1 VTARSDRL
9 LDLTAHRSRLVFTKT
24 LLLTAVL
31 FVLPAMLSASV
42 SVMSSDENGVSFR
55 YTPGEIRLTNAVDG
69 RQAMDFDD
77 ADHFAQ
83 PGEPDLPGR
92 VLRIGIPQA
101 GGVRVSVRTGPE
113 RKLQAVQLSTVPHM
127 SWDGD
132 SSWYD
137 ELPTKA
143 GVLLQEPADVGPAE
157 VLRRTRFVTLR
168 LSPCR
173 YDTETGTLSY
183 YEWLDV
189 SVAFEQDPQRNGD
202 SDPLD
207 GAVAS
212 MLLNGQTALDW
223 KLDWPDGTASQLA
236 SAAPVGQFDR
246 SPNWLRIWVDST
258 GIYGVTGRELAA
270 AGLSLSG
277 LDPTTLAL
285 YTVGEHEPSISYPDS
300 MRQVPVFVQDGG
312 DGKLDPTDRVVFYGL
327 GPGRW
332 VGRCSAYIKN
342 YFTRHNVYWLTW
354 GGAQGSRMPSGSQ
367 PDTTNTPVVYVG
379 RDRLHQ
385 ERDLDCPAR
394 SGLLWIWA
402 LLFKAADREVAML
415 DVPLDVEYPVQV
427 GRLAGRFMAV
437 AGGNRLSVLLNRRPV
452 ATYEFDQS
460 PPSSPLDFAVD
471 TTLPVN
477 FGRNVLTFELRG
489 VGQKSIYLD
498 YLEVDYLRRLSL
510 YRGQLH
516 FLQDDTGRF
525 RFCIKDVRERPV
537 VLDVTDPY
545 RPAMSNSI
553 EWSGDSARF
562 CLSLDRP
569 AEIVVS
575 GASQFLVPA
584 GIELRRPGQLR
595 GPGRQADY
603 WVVTP
608 KEFLGPAQQMARYRT
623 GRVAGI
629 SQAVALAASLDDIY
643 DDYAFGMEEP
653 GAIKRFLADKHPAYG
668 LLAGDATCDYKGIL
682 GKRPPGVPTYEYGFG
697 LNPDAYDRSALAF
710 DAWYADF
717 DGEGG
722 SPDMALGRVTCRSA
736 VELRQFVDKV
746 IAYETQP
753 AGLWNK
759 RYLLLADDE
768 FLGEANPNN
777 PSRWDPLGFGHITY
791 CEAVSQ
797 IPDSRLDLA
806 KVYLTE
812 WPYVGIKNKP
822 GAQAEL
828 MRQVNLGGV
837 VLVFFGHGAGFD
849 LTHESVL
856 NIAQVPQIRNGH
868 RSPFCYFGSCSV
880 GRFDDTQY
888 ECIAEEL
895 VRQPSGAIASVGA
908 TKATVAGSNL
918 VFARKLLTPLFAQ
931 PDSTIGSS
939 FFQAWP
945 NDKIYHLFGDPAT
958 VLRLPRASKHE
969 LTVTPDTLRPGG
981 RFSIIGMIEA
991 ARAKFAWLLQG
1002 PARIRGYRSFRGET
1016 SYQLPGLDLARGTGD
1031 VTEGMMRCQGTF
1043 PLGVPLD
1050 TVFVPNGNYAPIVR
1064 SCRFSASAWG
1074 DSGDLGVLRDSLEYA
1089 RTPAAVADTAGPA
1102 VSLYRN
1108 GNRLESG
1115 AAVPSEFELEGVAT
1129 DSSGIMIA
1137 PVAGAVPS
1145 FFVNSPNYSTDLSDL
1160 LLFDNSS
1167 STTARF
1173 RMPVKLSGPVDSLFV
1188 MVSDNL
1194 LNRTVAGISVTPLLS
1209 DVLRVE
1215 SVLPY
1220 PNPARTGCR
1229 FTFMLSRQAEV
1240 RVRIYSLAGRLVR
1253 DLGFRPADFG
1263 YNDVEWDGRDSD
1275 GNQPANGVYL
1285 FALTAQVDEGPGR
1298 RQRVTVRDKLLVLR

>member
-1 VTARSDRL
+1 
-9 LDLTAHRSRLVFTKT
+9 
-24 LLLTAVL
+24 
-31 FVLPAMLSASV
+31 MLSASV
-42 SVMSSDENGVSFR
+42 TVIDSDENGVSFR
-55 YTPGEIRLTNAVDG
+55 YTPGEIRLTNGVDG
-69 RQAMDFDD
+69 RQAVDFDD

-92 VLRIGIPQA
+92 VVRVGIPQS
-101 GGVRVSVRTGPE
+101 GGVRLSVRTGPE
-113 RKLQAVQLSTVPHM
+113 RKLHAVRLSTVPHM

-132 SSWYD
+132 SSWCD

-143 GVLLQEPADVGPAE
+143 GVLPQEPAEVGPAE
-157 VLRRTRFVTLR
+157 VLRRIRFVELR

-173 YDTETGTLSY
+173 YDPEIGALSS

-189 SVAFEQDPQRNGD
+189 SLTFERKPQRHGD

-207 GAVAS
+207 GALAS
-212 MLLNGQTALDW
+212 MLLNGQAALDW
-223 KLDWPDGTASQLA
+223 KLDWPDVTASQSA
-236 SAAPVGQFDR
+236 SAAPVGQFER
-246 SPNWLRIWVDST
+246 SPNWLKIGVDST
-258 GIYGVTGRELAA
+258 GLYGVTGRELAA
-270 AGLSLSG
+270 AGLNLSG
-277 LDPTTLAL
+277 LNPTTLAL
-285 YTVGEHEPSISYPDS
+285 YTVGEHEPNMSYPDS
-300 MRQVPVFVQDGG
+300 MREVPVFVQGEA
-312 DGKLDPTDRVVFYGL
+312 DGKLDPTDRVVFYGM
-327 GPGRW
+327 GPGHW
-332 VGRCSAYIKN
+332 IGRCSAYTKN
-342 YFTRHNVYWLTW
+342 YFTRQNVYWLTW
-354 GGAQGSRMPSGSQ
+354 GGAQGSRIVSSPG
-367 PDTTNTPVVYVG
+367 PATINTPVVYVG

-394 SGLLWIWA
+394 SGLLWIWTR
-402 LLFKAADREVAML
+402 LFKAADREVAVL
-415 DVPLDVEYPVQV
+415 DVPLDVVYPVQV
-427 GRLAGRFMAV
+427 GRLAGRFTAD
-437 AGGNRLSVLLNRRPV
+437 AGGNRLSVLFNHRPV
-452 ATYEFDQS
+452 AVYEFDQS
-460 PPSSPLDFAVD
+460 PPSSPFDFAAD
-471 TTLPVN
+471 TALPAN

-489 VGQKSIYLD
+489 VGQKSMYLD
-498 YLEVDYLRRLSL
+498 YLDVDYLRRLSL
-510 YRGQLH
+510 HQGQLH
-516 FLQDDTGRF
+516 FLQDDTGSF
-525 RFCIKDVRERPV
+525 RFCIKDVRERPL

-545 RPAMSNSI
+545 VPMMSDSI

-562 CLSLDRP
+562 CLGLNRP
-569 AEIVVS
+569 AEIVVA
-575 GASQFLVPA
+575 GASQLLVPA
-584 GIELRRPGQLR
+584 GMELRRPGQLR
-595 GPGRQADY
+595 SPERRADY

-608 KEFLGPAQQMARYRT
+608 REFLGPAQQLARYRT

-629 SQAVALAASLDDIY
+629 NQAVALAAPLDDIY

-653 GAIKRFLADKHPAYG
+653 GAIKRFLVDKHPAYG
-668 LLAGDATCDYKGIL
+668 LLAGDATCDYKGFL
-682 GKRPPGVPTYEYGFG
+682 GRRPPGVPSYEYGFG

-717 DGEGG
+717 DGEGS

-736 VELRQFVDKV
+736 TELRQFVDKV
-746 IAYETQP
+746 IAYEAQP

-768 FLGEANPNN
+768 FLGEANPDN
-777 PSRWDPLGFGHITY
+777 PGRWDPITFGHIAY
-791 CEAVSQ
+791 CEAMGL
-797 IPDSRLDLA
+797 IPDNRLDLA

-822 GAQAEL
+822 GAHAEF

-856 NIAQVPQIRNGH
+856 NISQVPQIQNGL

-880 GRFDDTQY
+880 GRFDDTQF

-895 VRQPSGAIASVGA
+895 VRQPSGAIAAVGA

-918 VFARKLLTPLFAQ
+918 VFARNLLTPLFNQ
-931 PDSTIGSS
+931 PDSTIGRS

-945 NDKIYHLFGDPAT
+945 SDKIYHLFGDPAT
-958 VLRLPRASKHE
+958 VLRLPHSSEHE
-969 LTVTPDTLRPGG
+969 LVVTPDTLRPGG
-981 RFSIIGMIEA
+981 RFSVSGPVEA
-991 ARAKFAWLLQG
+991 VRARFAWLLEG
-1002 PARIRGYRSFRGET
+1002 PRRIRTYRSFRGET
-1016 SYQLPGLDLARGTGD
+1016 SYQLPGLDLARGSGD
-1031 VTEGMMRCQGTF
+1031 VTEGMMMCQGTF

-1050 TVFVPNGNYAPIVR
+1050 TVFVPNGNYAPVAR
-1064 SCRFSASAWG
+1064 SCRLSASVWG
-1074 DSGDLGVLRDSLEYA
+1074 FGDTIPNRVPVLGVLRDSLEYSCTSA
-1089 RTPAAVADTAGPA
+1089 EVTDTTGPA

-1115 AAVPSEFELEGVAT
+1115 AVVPSEFELEGVAS
-1129 DSSGIMIA
+1129 DNSGIMIA

-1173 RMPVKLSGPVDSLFV
+1173 RMPVRLSGPMDSLFV
-1188 MVSDNL
+1188 TVSDNL
-1194 LNRTVAGISVTPLLS
+1194 LNRTVAGISVAPLLS

-1220 PNPARTGCR
+1220 PNPARSGCL
-1229 FTFMLSRQAEV
+1229 FTFVLSRQADV

-1263 YNDVEWDGRDSD
+1263 YNDVEWDGRDGN

>member
-1 VTARSDRL
+1 M
-9 LDLTAHRSRLVFTKT
+9 
-24 LLLTAVL
+24 
-31 FVLPAMLSASV
+31 LPGMIAASV
-42 SVMSSDENGVSFR
+42 DIVSSSENGVSFR
-55 YTPGEIRLTNAVDG
+55 YTPGEFRLTSGVDG
-69 RQAMDFDD
+69 RHAVDFDD
-77 ADHFAQ
+77 ADHLAQ
-83 PGEPDLPGR
+83 PGEPDLPGKMVR
-92 VLRIGIPQA
+92 VGIPQA
-101 GGVRVSVRTGPE
+101 GGVRLNFSTGPE
-113 RKLQAVQLSTVPHM
+113 RKLQAVRLSTVPHM

-137 ELPTKA
+137 ELPAEA
-143 GVLLQEPADVGPAE
+143 GVINLQPVEVGPTE
-157 VLRRTRFVTLR
+157 VLRRTRFVPVR

-183 YEWLDV
+183 YEWIDV
-189 SVAFEQDPQRNGD
+189 SLTFERRPRRNGG

-212 MLLNGQTALDW
+212 MLLNGQTALEWRQDW
-223 KLDWPDGTASQLA
+223 SEGTASQLTPA
-236 SAAPVGQFDR
+236 SLVGQFER
-246 SPNWLRIWVDST
+246 SPNWLKIKVDST

-285 YTVGEHEPSISYPDS
+285 YTVGEHEPNVSYPDS
-300 MRQVPVFVQDGG
+300 MRQVPVFVEGEG
-312 DGKLDPTDRVVFYGL
+312 DGKLDPTDRVVFYGI
-327 GPGRW
+327 GPGHW
-332 VGRCSAYIKN
+332 VGRCSAYVKN

-354 GGAQGSRMPSGSQ
+354 GGVQGTRIPVSKR
-367 PDTTNTPVVYVG
+367 PDTSNTPAVYVG

-394 SGLLWIWA
+394 SGLLWTWA
-402 LLFKAADREVAML
+402 FVFKAADREVAAL
-415 DVPLDVEYPVQV
+415 DVPLDVEYPVRV
-427 GRLAGRFMAV
+427 GRLAGRFMADTR
-437 AGGNRLSVLLNRRPV
+437 GNRLSVLLNHRPV

-460 PPSSPLDFAVD
+460 PPSSPFDFVVD
-471 TTLPVN
+471 TALPVN

-489 VGQKSIYLD
+489 VGQKSVYLD
-498 YLEVDYLRRLSL
+498 YVEIDYLRRLSL
-510 YRGQLH
+510 HQGQLR

-525 RFCIKDVRERPV
+525 RFCIKDVRERPLA
-537 VLDVTDPY
+537 LDVTDPY
-545 RPAMSNSI
+545 RPTIDSSI

-562 CLSLDRP
+562 FLSLDRP
-569 AEIVVS
+569 AQIAVA

-595 GPGRQADY
+595 GPQQQADY

-608 KEFLGPAQQMARYRT
+608 MDFLGPAQQLARYRT

-629 SQAVALAASLDDIY
+629 GSAVARVAVLDDIY

-653 GAIKRFLADKHPAYG
+653 GAIKRFFADKHPAYG
-668 LLAGDATCDYKGIL
+668 LLVGDATCDYKGLL
-682 GKRPPGVPTYEYGFG
+682 GKRPPGVPAYEYGFG

-722 SPDMALGRVTCRSA
+722 SPDMVLGRVTCRSA
-736 VELRQFVDKV
+736 SELRQFVDKV
-746 IAYETQP
+746 IAYESQP
-753 AGLWNK
+753 AGMWNK

-768 FLGEANPNN
+768 FLGEANPDN
-777 PSRWDPLGFGHITY
+777 PGRWDPVGFGHIAY
-791 CEAVSQ
+791 CEAMSQ
-797 IPDSRLDLA
+797 IPESRLDLA

-822 GAQAEL
+822 GAQAEF
-828 MRQVNLGGV
+828 MRQVNLGGA

-856 NIAQVPQIRNGH
+856 NISKVTQVQNGH
-868 RSPFCYFGSCSV
+868 RNPFCYFGSCSV
-880 GRFDDTQY
+880 GRFDDTQS

-895 VRQPSGAIASVGA
+895 VRQPSGAIAAVGA
-908 TKATVAGSNL
+908 TKATIAGSNL
-918 VFARKLLTPLFAQ
+918 VFARELLNPLFAH

-945 NDKIYHLFGDPAT
+945 KDKIYHLFGDPAT
-958 VLRLPRASKHE
+958 VLRLPRSSEHE
-969 LTVTPDTLRPGG
+969 PVVTPDTLVPGG
-981 RFSIIGMIEA
+981 RFSVSGPVEA
-991 ARAKFAWLLQG
+991 AGARFAWLLQG
-1002 PARIRGYRSFRGET
+1002 PKRIRTYRSFRGET
-1016 SYQLPGLDLARGTGD
+1016 SYQLPGLDLARGSGD
-1031 VTEGMMRCQGTF
+1031 VTDGMLACHGTF

-1050 TVFVPNGNYAPIVR
+1050 TVFVPDGSYAPIVR
-1064 SCRFSASAWG
+1064 SCRLSASVWG
-1074 DSGDLGVLRDSLEYA
+1074 DSGDLGVLRDSLEYT
-1089 RTPAAVADTAGPA
+1089 RTPAAGADTTGPA
-1102 VSLYRN
+1102 VSLFRD

-1115 AAVPSEFELEGVAT
+1115 AVVPSEFELEGVTT
-1129 DSSGIMIA
+1129 DSSGVMIA
-1137 PVAGAVPS
+1137 PVAGAMPL
-1145 FFVNSPNYSTDLSDL
+1145 FFVNSPAYSIDLTDLL
-1160 LLFDNSS
+1160 VFDRSS

-1173 RMPVKLSGPVDSLFV
+1173 RMPVRLAGPVDSLFV

-1209 DVLRVE
+1209 DVLRID

-1220 PNPARTGCR
+1220 PNPARSGCR
-1229 FTFMLSRQAEV
+1229 FTFVLSRQADV
-1240 RVRIYSLAGRLVR
+1240 RVRIFSLAGRLVR
-1253 DLGFRPADFG
+1253 DLGSRPADFG
-1263 YNDVEWDGRDSD
+1263 YNDVGWDGRDSD

-1285 FALTAQVDEGPGR
+1285 FTLTAQVDEGPGR

>member
-1 VTARSDRL
+1 M
-9 LDLTAHRSRLVFTKT
+9 
-24 LLLTAVL
+24 
-31 FVLPAMLSASV
+31 LPAVLSASV
-42 SVMSSDENGVSFR
+42 TVGSSDENGVSFR
-55 YTPGEIRLTNAVDG
+55 YVPGQVRLASGVDG
-69 RQAMDFDD
+69 RHAVDFAD
-77 ADHFAQ
+77 ADHFVQ
-83 PGEPDLPGR
+83 SGEPDLPGR
-92 VLRIGIPQA
+92 VVRVGIPQT

-113 RKLQAVQLSTVPHM
+113 RKLQAVRLSTVPHM

-137 ELPTKA
+137 ELPTKV
-143 GVLLQEPADVGPAE
+143 GVLPQEPAEAGPAE
-157 VLRRTRFVTLR
+157 VLRRIRFVTLR

-173 YDTETGTLSY
+173 YDTETGALSY

-189 SVAFEQDPQRNGD
+189 SLTFERRPQRHGD

-223 KLDWPDGTASQLA
+223 KLDWPDRAASQLA
-236 SAAPVGQFDR
+236 SAAPVGQFER
-246 SPNWLRIWVDST
+246 SPNWLKIRVDST

-270 AGLSLSG
+270 AGVRLSG

-285 YTVGEHEPSISYPDS
+285 YTIGEHEPNKSYPDS
-300 MRQVPVFVQDGG
+300 MRQVPVFVQGEG

-327 GPGRW
+327 GPGHW
-332 VGRCSAYIKN
+332 VGRCSVYVKN

-354 GGAQGSRMPSGSQ
+354 GGAQGSRILSGLGA
-367 PDTTNTPVVYVG
+367 DTVSTPVVHIG

-385 ERDLDCPAR
+385 EKDLDCPAR
-394 SGLLWIWA
+394 SGLLWIWM
-402 LLFKAADREVAML
+402 LLFKAADREVATF
-415 DVPLDVEYPVQV
+415 DVPLDISYPVQV
-427 GRLAGRFMAV
+427 QRLAGRFLAG
-437 AGGNRLSVLLNRRPV
+437 AGGNRLSLLFNRRQV
-452 ATYEFDQS
+452 ASYEFGQS
-460 PPSSPLDFAVD
+460 PPSSPFDFAAD
-471 TTLPVN
+471 TVLPAN

-489 VGQKSIYLD
+489 AGQKSLYLD
-498 YLEVDYLRRLSL
+498 YLDVDYLRRLSL
-510 YRGQLH
+510 YQGQLH

-525 RFCIKDVRERPV
+525 RFCIKDVHERPL

-545 RPAMSNSI
+545 VPMMSDSI
-553 EWSGDSARF
+553 EWSGDSVRF
-562 CLSLDRP
+562 CLRLDRP
-569 AEIVVS
+569 AEIAVAV
-575 GASQFLVPA
+575 ASQFLTPS

-595 GPGRQADY
+595 SPERQADY

-608 KEFLGPAQQMARYRT
+608 REFLGPAQQMARYRT
-623 GRVAGI
+623 GRVAGVGH
-629 SQAVALAASLDDIY
+629 AVALAAALDDIY

-653 GAIKRFLADKHPAYG
+653 GAIKRFFVDKHPVYG

-682 GKRPPGVPTYEYGFG
+682 GKRPPGVPAYEYGFG

-717 DGEGG
+717 EGEGG
-722 SPDMALGRVTCRSA
+722 SPDMVLGRVTCRSPA
-736 VELRQFVDKV
+736 ELRQFVDKV

-753 AGLWNK
+753 AGMWNK

-768 FLGEANPNN
+768 FLGEANPEN
-777 PSRWDPLGFGHITY
+777 PSRWDPIGFGHIAY
-791 CEAVSQ
+791 CEAVSL
-797 IPDSRLDLA
+797 IPDNPLDLV

-822 GAQAEL
+822 GAHAEF
-828 MRQVNLGGV
+828 MRQMNLGGV

-849 LTHESVL
+849 LTHESAL
-856 NIAQVPQIRNGH
+856 NISQVPRIQNGH

-880 GRFDDTQY
+880 GRFDDTQF

-918 VFARKLLTPLFAQ
+918 VFARNLLTPLFTE
-931 PDSTIGSS
+931 PGSTIGLS

-958 VLRLPRASKHE
+958 VLRLPRFSSHE
-969 LTVTPDTLRPGG
+969 LVVAPDTLNPGG
-981 RFSIIGMIEA
+981 RFCVSGRIEA
-991 ARAKFAWLLQG
+991 TGAEFEWLLQG
-1002 PARIRGYRSFRGET
+1002 PRRIRTYRSFRGET
-1016 SYQLPGLDLARGTGD
+1016 DYGLPGMDLVRGAGD
-1031 VTEGMMRCQGTF
+1031 VTDGMLACQGTF

-1050 TVFVPNGNYAPIVR
+1050 TVFVPNGNYAPVVR
-1064 SCRFSASAWG
+1064 SCRLSASVWG
-1074 DSGDLGVLRDSLEYA
+1074 FGDTIPNRVPVLGVLRDTIDYT
-1089 RTPAAVADTAGPA
+1089 RTPAAVADKMGPA
-1102 VSLYRN
+1102 VSLFRD
-1108 GNRLESG
+1108 GNRLDSG
-1115 AAVPSEFELEGVAT
+1115 AAVPSEFELEGVAS

-1137 PVAGAVPS
+1137 PVAGAVPL
-1145 FFVNSPNYSTDLSDL
+1145 FWVNSPTYCTNLTDLL
-1160 LLFDNSS
+1160 VFDGSS

-1173 RMPVKLSGPVDSLFV
+1173 RMPVKLAGPVDSLFV
-1188 MVSDNL
+1188 MISDNL
-1194 LNRTVAGISVTPLLS
+1194 LNQTVARIPVTPLLS

-1220 PNPARTGCR
+1220 PNPARAGCR
-1229 FTFMLSRQAEV
+1229 FTFLLSRQADV
-1240 RVRIYSLAGRLVR
+1240 RVRVYSLAGRLVR
-1253 DLGFRPADFG
+1253 DLGLRPAGFG
-1263 YNDVEWDGRDSD
+1263 YNDIEWDGRDSD

-1298 RQRVTVRDKLLVLR
+1298 RQRVTVRDKLLIMR